1 MWSLWDKTLKLLKN
15 KIIEE
20 YNDSNDRLLSKGLLE
35 ARKHSENPILKN
47 IQSGIYKAITVGG
60 ENAPPDPE
68 GRGRIP
74 AYIPKLNGDPKEPM
88 YFQYASPYGANAQ
101 GSYGMFSVPPDMGVT
116 ILVFFADNGE
126 ITEGYWFAVAQEV
139 PSITWRWNC

>member
-1 MWSLWDKTLKLLKN
+1 M
-15 KIIEE
+15 
-20 YNDSNDRLLSKGLLE
+20 DSNDRLLGKGLLE

-47 IQSGIYKAITVGG
+47 IQSGIYKAITIKKKKKK
-60 ENAPPDPE
+60 NAPPDP

-74 AYIPKLNGDPKEPM
+74 AYIPKLNGDPRA
-88 YFQYASPYGANAQ
+88 YVFSICISLGGANAQ
-101 GSYGMFSVPPDMGVT
+101 GSYGMFSVPPDAGVT

-139 PSITWRWNC
+139 PSITGGKWNC